1 MARYTIANIGHPS
14 DAEYK
19 DMLCSNMI
27 AHFPLTPSD
36 IHTAKNIFSCNIS
49 SINGK
54 TPRKHTQTVLPDY
67 MAIPIQIKDM
77 TQRLNISEDV
87 LFVIRLALLVS
98 VLRSLKF
105 MTVEYIPKHMG
116 TLISKYL
123 EKVYDIYLRRGF
135 TVNLFLMD
143 RKFECLCDNILGYSD
158 LNVEDRILE
167 RSYI

>member
-1 MARYTIANIGHPS
+1 
-14 DAEYK
+14 
-19 DMLCSNMI
+19 MLS
-27 AHFPLTPSD
+27 
-36 IHTAKNIFSCNIS
+36 
-49 SINGK
+49 
-54 TPRKHTQTVLPDY
+54 DY

-77 TQRLNISEDV
+77 TQRLKISEDV
-87 LFVIRLALLVS
+87 LFMIRLAFLVS

-143 RKFECLCDNILGYSD
+143 REFECLCDNILEYSD